1 MAPLLNDASRHRQRG
16 LVIETDNRWTFE
28 SFDFERSTL
37 LFDDSKSTRS
47 RETGRNFRGL
57 ARTTLDRAA
66 IFMTFFPDPVY
77 RIRDEEDTKR
87 ETYSSN

>member
-77 RIRDEEDTKR
+77 RIRDEEGTKR